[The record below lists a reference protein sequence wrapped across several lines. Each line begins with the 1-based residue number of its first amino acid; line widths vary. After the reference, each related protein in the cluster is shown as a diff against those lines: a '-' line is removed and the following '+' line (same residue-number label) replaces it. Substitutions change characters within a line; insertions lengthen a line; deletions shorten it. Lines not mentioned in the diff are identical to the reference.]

1 MDQTTTTPLIDVVDG
16 AVVTS
21 ENQPEQPEQPKQE
34 VTTSTTTV
42 ADPDL
47 LDLVQRI
54 NDQQQDYGQMLVI
67 CCGLIIGILL
77 VSLTRWWR

>member
-1 MDQTTTTPLIDVVDG
+1 MDQTTTTPIIDVVDG

-21 ENQPEQPEQPKQE
+21 ENQPEQE

>member
-21 ENQPEQPEQPKQE
+21 DNKPEQTEQE

-54 NDQQQDYGQMLVI
+54 NDQQQNYGQMLVI

>member
-21 ENQPEQPEQPKQE
+21 DNKPEQPEQE

-47 LDLVQRI
+47 LDLVLRI
-54 NDQQQDYGQMLVI
+54 NDQQQNYGQMLVI

>member
-21 ENQPEQPEQPKQE
+21 ENKPEQPESG

>member
-21 ENQPEQPEQPKQE
+21 ENKPEQPEQE

-67 CCGLIIGILL
+67 CFGLIIGILL

>member
-1 MDQTTTTPLIDVVDG
+1 MDQTTTTPLIDVVGG

-21 ENQPEQPEQPKQE
+21 DNKPEQPEQE

>member
-1 MDQTTTTPLIDVVDG
+1 MDQTTTTPQIDVVDG

-21 ENQPEQPEQPKQE
+21 ENKPEQPEQE

-67 CCGLIIGILL
+67 CFGLIIGILL

>member
-1 MDQTTTTPLIDVVDG
+1 MDQTTTTPIIDVVDG

-21 ENQPEQPEQPKQE
+21 DNKPEQPEPE

>member
-21 ENQPEQPEQPKQE
+21 ENKPEQPEQE

-77 VSLTRWWR
+77 VILTRWWR

>member
-21 ENQPEQPEQPKQE
+21 ENKPEQPEQE

-42 ADPDL
+42 ADSDL

-67 CCGLIIGILL
+67 CFGLIIGILL

>member
-1 MDQTTTTPLIDVVDG
+1 MDQTTTTPIIDVVDG

-21 ENQPEQPEQPKQE
+21 ENQPEQPEQK

-67 CCGLIIGILL
+67 CFGLIIGILL

>member
-21 ENQPEQPEQPKQE
+21 DNEQPEQE

>member
-1 MDQTTTTPLIDVVDG
+1 MDQTTTTLLIDVVDG

-21 ENQPEQPEQPKQE
+21 DNKPEQPEQE
-34 VTTSTTTV
+34 VTTSTTTI

-54 NDQQQDYGQMLVI
+54 NDQQQNYGQMLVI

>member
-21 ENQPEQPEQPKQE
+21 ESEPEQPEQE
-34 VTTSTTTV
+34 VTTSTTTA
-42 ADPDL
+42 ADPALVNL
-47 LDLVQRI
+47 LQQI

-67 CCGLIIGILL
+67 CFGLIIGILL
-77 VSLTRWWR
+77 VGLTRWWR

>member
-16 AVVTS
+16 AVVIS
-21 ENQPEQPEQPKQE
+21 ENKPEQPEQE

-67 CCGLIIGILL
+67 CFGLIIGILL

>member
-1 MDQTTTTPLIDVVDG
+1 MDQTVTTPLIDVVDG
-16 AVVTS
+16 AVVTT
-21 ENQPEQPEQPKQE
+21 EEQPEQPEQE

-47 LDLVQRI
+47 VNLLQQI

>member
-21 ENQPEQPEQPKQE
+21 ENKPEQPEQE

-42 ADPDL
+42 VDPDL

>member
-21 ENQPEQPEQPKQE
+21 ENQLEQPEQPKQE

-67 CCGLIIGILL
+67 CFGLIIGILL

>member
-1 MDQTTTTPLIDVVDG
+1 MDQTTTTPIIDVVDG

-21 ENQPEQPEQPKQE
+21 ENPEQPEQE

-67 CCGLIIGILL
+67 CFGLIIGILL

>member
-21 ENQPEQPEQPKQE
+21 DNKPEQPEQE

-42 ADPDL
+42 VDPDL

>member
-21 ENQPEQPEQPKQE
+21 DNKPEQPESE
-34 VTTSTTTV
+34 VTTSTTIV
-42 ADPDL
+42 ADTDL